1 MVAQVASLYRGAFSG
16 LSRNNWLLGI
26 VMFINRCGTMVQP
39 FMALYLTKV
48 LHYEVTYAGYAM
60 MCYGVGAVTGGYLG
74 GKLSDKIGFFYVMFG
89 SLFCGGLLFIALSF
103 VKIFLAFCAV
113 TFVLGMVGES
123 FRPANSSAIAYYSS
137 PENRTRSYTVHRL
150 AINLGWGTGLALGGW
165 VAGISYTLIFWVDGL
180 TSIAAGIFLF
190 FFLPKPSKNREQ
202 KHEHDNAQKNSTSA
216 YRDGVYLFF
225 ILLVILFSICFF
237 QLSAT
242 MPLYYKDVVKL
253 NERGFGF
260 ILSINGI
267 LIALVEMALI
277 YYLEGKRSGLTYI
290 SWGIGLLAFS
300 FLMLNIFPPLAW
312 VAVASMI
319 ILTFGEMLTMPFMNT
334 FWISRSQNHNRG
346 EYAGLYTMAWSV
358 AQIFSPV
365 IGTQI
370 IDHFGYSVLWY
381 FVTALGLFVLFG
393 FSLLKRKADFK

>member
-16 LSRNNWLLGI
+16 LSRNNWLLGV

-39 FMALYLTKV
+39 FMALYLVKI
-48 LHYEVTYAGYAM
+48 LHYDVTYAGYAM
-60 MCYGVGAVTGGYLG
+60 MCYGAGAVTGGYLG
-74 GKLSDKIGFFYVMFG
+74 GKLSDKFGFFYIMFG

-103 VKIFLAFCAV
+103 VKSFLAFCAV
-113 TFVLGMVGES
+113 TFVLSVVGES
-123 FRPANSSAIAYYSS
+123 FRPANSSAIAYFST

-165 VAGISYTLIFWVDGL
+165 VAGISYTLIFWVDGI

-190 FFLPKPSKNREQ
+190 FFLPKPSKDRGQ
-202 KHEHDNAQKNSTSA
+202 QHAQEGAEKNSTSA
-216 YRDGVYLFF
+216 YKDGVYLFF
-225 ILLVILFSICFF
+225 IFLVILFSICFF

-260 ILSINGI
+260 ILSINGL
-267 LIALVEMALI
+267 LIALVEMVLI

-290 SWGIGLLAFS
+290 SWGISLLAFS

-370 IDHFGYSVLWY
+370 IDHFGYKVLWY
-381 FVTALGLFVLFG
+381 FVTALSLFVLFG
-393 FSLLKRKADFK
+393 FSLLRKKADFK